1 MFRRIVYRI
10 SAVVVTALIVAA
22 AAVPASAAPA
32 PDPNPTARINA
43 IITNITNWVTGI
55 LVGVA
60 TLFLTVG
67 GLRRLAAGGDPAEI
81 EKSNSAFKNS
91 LIGYAL
97 AVLAP
102 VLLGVVKGWIGG

>member
-1 MFRRIVYRI
+1 MFRRIVYRVG
-10 SAVVVTALIVAA
+10 AVVVTALIVAA
-22 AAVPASAAPA
+22 TAMPAWAAPPA
-32 PDPNPTARINA
+32 DPNPTARINA

-55 LVGVA
+55 LIGVA